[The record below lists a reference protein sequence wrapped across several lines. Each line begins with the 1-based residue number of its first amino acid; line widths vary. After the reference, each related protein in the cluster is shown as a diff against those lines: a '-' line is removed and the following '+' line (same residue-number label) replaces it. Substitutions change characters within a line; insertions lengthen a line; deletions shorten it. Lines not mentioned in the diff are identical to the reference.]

1 MSFFHKHHA
10 SRVGITQTIAYDSSV
25 AATNAFGVETY
36 QLRLVADSACCYRIG
51 DGAQTATNADTYLP
65 ANAIEYV
72 IVTPGQRSPYQ
83 GCDQW
88 PGDATAGTLWVDEQ
102 WMAS

>member
-1 MSFFHKHHA
+1 MSFFPKHHA
-10 SRVGITQTIAYDSSV
+10 SRVGITQTIAYDSST

-65 ANAIEYV
+65 ANVIEYV
-72 IVTPGQRSPYQ
+72 IVTPGQRIAVIKAATN
-83 GCDQW
+83 GLVT
-88 PGDATAGTLWVDEQ
+88 ATAGTLWITE
-102 WMAS
+102 MS